1 MVYIDSYL
9 FASGLVLNRPFSSEN
24 WRLSVSCWQVVSR
37 AARFCSVL
45 CMCSSTG
52 QSCRQAAFS
61 GILARQDFSDPS
73 VFQPHG
79 FEVDC
84 PGNYSESLPDA

>member
-1 MVYIDSYL
+1 V
-9 FASGLVLNRPFSSEN
+9 
-24 WRLSVSCWQVVSR
+24 
-37 AARFCSVL
+37 
-45 CMCSSTG
+45 
-52 QSCRQAAFS
+52 AFS

-84 PGNYSESLPDA
+84 PGNYSESLPDAAGCVWISHARTGV